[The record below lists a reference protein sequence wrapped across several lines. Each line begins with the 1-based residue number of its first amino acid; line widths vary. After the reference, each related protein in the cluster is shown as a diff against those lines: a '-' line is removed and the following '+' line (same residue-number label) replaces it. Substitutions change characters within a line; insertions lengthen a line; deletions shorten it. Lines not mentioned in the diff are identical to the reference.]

1 MEETTIGAVL
11 FDGIE
16 ENPYLNELYDAILYN
31 YGRQLF
37 GLTNLPEK
45 EISVPAALR
54 FADILSK
61 SVHTQNEETHKL
73 WAQEIVALLNA
84 LHPDDELIQYY
95 LGSVLTSVS
104 NFRGVSLKAAD
115 YVSADL
121 LDRIFTQVSKE
132 YLRIPE
138 AENEYF
144 FRAQKE
150 IYEKFNEPYFS
161 YSAPTSLGKS
171 YIMRT
176 FIREQIAKGR
186 QCNFA
191 IIVPTKAL
199 INETTE
205 KLTEVLGPELK
216 EKNYRIVTSAGAMAL
231 EEEHNFIFAMT
242 PERLLYLLILMKD
255 IPIEYLF
262 IDEAH
267 KISKKDGRSAFYY
280 KVVDML
286 SQRSTPPHIIFA
298 SPNIPN
304 PEVYLQLIP
313 DVANRENYAY
323 VNPVFVIQV
332 QNQTGSGIS
341 DTDLDDCLRKIEERT
356 GFRFQDGEVVH
367 TFGQTTSTIQINGV
381 AVRYLEPSRIADE
394 KNVKVVFFKENLS
407 TGWDCPR
414 AETMMSFRRATDA
427 TYIAQ
432 LLGRMVRTPM
442 QMHIQVDDVLNDV
455 HLYLPY
461 FDAQTVEDVV
471 KALQSTEGGEIPT
484 DVIGDSFENST
495 IETWT
500 VRPTRPAPA
509 QRPARPKSQ
518 VPGQISWGDNPS
530 PETGYEPA
538 AQEPTQQIPA
548 QGGSTIFGT
557 PAAPTTGTTDTVR
570 PVSGVS
576 TETPA
581 NGAAAETEPTVSTEP
596 EPTPEDIPGEPELDR
611 EAIVKAIND
620 AGLLTYDVRRVR
632 INDYLK
638 SLFSLTRLLTQSGL
652 QPSASYDVVNEIVEM
667 IRSFIKKKKDEG
679 RYDELATQVLQ
690 FKLKTQT
697 FDVFGESVDDH
708 AEMDLFSTTDTDL
721 DRQFRLAELKL
732 GNEGVGIRYG
742 TRYAD
747 DDNPAG
753 YKIDVIIFAA
763 DADCMD
769 MLHNYARSRFHDIN
783 DANRRRITGLTERYR
798 KKYDSI
804 VSDGDIISKHN
815 FRLPE
820 TISIERSNV
829 GEAYTDHLFV
839 DNATGKAVINLNN
852 WEKAVLQAERGR
864 SDYICWLRNPP
875 RKSWSLCIPYEQNAE
890 KKSMYPDFLIIR
902 KDEMGFVIDILEP
915 HDGTRT
921 DNLGKA
927 KGFAEYARQNPGV
940 GRLQLIRL
948 LNGRIKR
955 LDMSRSAVR
964 DRVSHAMSNDE
975 LDHIFDEDGFFG

>member
-1 MEETTIGAVL
+1 
-11 FDGIE
+11 
-16 ENPYLNELYDAILYN
+16 
-31 YGRQLF
+31 
-37 GLTNLPEK
+37 
-45 EISVPAALR
+45 
-54 FADILSK
+54 
-61 SVHTQNEETHKL
+61 
-73 WAQEIVALLNA
+73 
-84 LHPDDELIQYY
+84 
-95 LGSVLTSVS
+95 
-104 NFRGVSLKAAD
+104 
-115 YVSADL
+115 
-121 LDRIFTQVSKE
+121 
-132 YLRIPE
+132 
-138 AENEYF
+138 
-144 FRAQKE
+144 
-150 IYEKFNEPYFS
+150 
-161 YSAPTSLGKS
+161 
-171 YIMRT
+171 
-176 FIREQIAKGR
+176 
-186 QCNFA
+186 
-191 IIVPTKAL
+191 
-199 INETTE
+199 
-205 KLTEVLGPELK
+205 
-216 EKNYRIVTSAGAMAL
+216 
-231 EEEHNFIFAMT
+231 
-242 PERLLYLLILMKD
+242 
-255 IPIEYLF
+255 
-262 IDEAH
+262 
-267 KISKKDGRSAFYY
+267 
-280 KVVDML
+280 
-286 SQRSTPPHIIFA
+286 
-298 SPNIPN
+298 
-304 PEVYLQLIP
+304 
-313 DVANRENYAY
+313 
-323 VNPVFVIQV
+323 
-332 QNQTGSGIS
+332 
-341 DTDLDDCLRKIEERT
+341 
-356 GFRFQDGEVVH
+356 
-367 TFGQTTSTIQINGV
+367 
-381 AVRYLEPSRIADE
+381 
-394 KNVKVVFFKENLS
+394 
-407 TGWDCPR
+407 
-414 AETMMSFRRATDA
+414 
-427 TYIAQ
+427 
-432 LLGRMVRTPM
+432 
-442 QMHIQVDDVLNDV
+442 V

-500 VRPTRPAPA
+500 VRPTRSAPA
-509 QRPARPKSQ
+509 QRPARPKQQ
-518 VPGQISWGDNPS
+518 VPGQMSLGDSPS
-530 PETGYEPA
+530 PETGNEPS
-538 AQEPTQQIPA
+538 AQEATQQTPS
-548 QGGSTIFGT
+548 QSGSTSFGA
-557 PAAPTTGTTDTVR
+557 PAAPASGTTDTIR

-576 TETPA
+576 SETPA
-581 NGAAAETEPTVSTEP
+581 NGAAAGAEPSGATEPQP
-596 EPTPEDIPGEPELDR
+596 APEDVPEEPELDR

-620 AGLLTYDVRRVR
+620 AGLLTYDVRRIR

-667 IRSFIKKKKDEG
+667 IRSFIKKTKDEG

-732 GNEGVGIRYG
+732 GNEGIGIRYG